1 MGKTKKSTFPPILR
15 TKTAI
20 SHQKMK
26 RTQVITVLVVKT
38 VISARKKVESLQKI
52 KESQVKLAVAVM
64 KLFLKKPKKTA
75 TSHQKTK
82 HIQVTVAKVVEPKTR
97 NLKVKQAQLILVKAV
112 GTPIKRIMKAR

>member
-64 KLFLKKPKKTA
+64 KLFLIKPKKTKQ
-75 TSHQKTK
+75 S
-82 HIQVTVAKVVEPKTR
+82 QVTVAKVVEPKTR